1 MENAQ
6 RVEDMAKMVSSVSL
20 VFLFNLISFVSFF
33 SVPSES
39 HKLAP
44 ALNVFGSSAVDA
56 GNNNKFHTFAKYNYL
71 PYGIDFP
78 EGASGRPTNG
88 YNLADYIA
96 QSLGLE
102 IPPPI
107 NSVNP
112 RLSKNIDGFNY
123 ASSLSG
129 TLNTTGTDTYR
140 GVMSLYRQIHLFK
153 ATIRQQLKPLL
164 KTHSSLKEHLA
175 KSIFLLSTGVND
187 YSLTLL
193 RNEKRDNESAASPRQ
208 IDFEE
213 VHYAFSQDLVEKYAS
228 LLEYLYKLGARK
240 FVVINAEAM
249 GCLPYEVQK
258 ATPVDPVC
266 VDPLNFLIF
275 NFNRLLS
282 RKISELGPKLPGTTF
297 IIGNNYEHTE
307 TLVLN
312 PTSLGLKEG
321 FNPCCKVT
329 KNGRCDAKI
338 LPCTERDEYAFFDGF
353 NPTQAA
359 NKVFANEC
367 FNGTSGVCSPLNV
380 QQLAAL

>member
-1 MENAQ
+1 
-6 RVEDMAKMVSSVSL
+6 MAKMVSSVSL
-20 VFLFNLISFVSFF
+20 LFVLNLISSSFFFF
-33 SVPSES
+33 SVPSEA

-71 PYGIDFP
+71 PYGIDLP

-88 YNLADYIA
+88 YNLADYLA

-107 NSVNP
+107 ASVNP
-112 RLSKNIDGFNY
+112 KLSKNIDGFNY

-129 TLNTTGTDTYR
+129 ILNTTGTDTYR
-140 GVMSLYRQIHLFK
+140 GVMSLYRQIYLFK

-164 KTHSSLKEHLA
+164 KTHTSLKEHLSR
-175 KSIFLLSTGVND
+175 SIFLLATGVND

-249 GCLPYEVQK
+249 GCLPFEVRK
-258 ATPVDPVC
+258 ASTPVDPVC

-282 RKISELGPKLPGTTF
+282 RKISQLGPKLPGATF

-312 PTSLGLKEG
+312 PTSLG
-321 FNPCCKVT
+321 
-329 KNGRCDAKI
+329 
-338 LPCTERDEYAFFDGF
+338 RDEYAFFDGF

-359 NKVFANEC
+359 NKIFASEC

-380 QQLAAL
+380 QQLAAV